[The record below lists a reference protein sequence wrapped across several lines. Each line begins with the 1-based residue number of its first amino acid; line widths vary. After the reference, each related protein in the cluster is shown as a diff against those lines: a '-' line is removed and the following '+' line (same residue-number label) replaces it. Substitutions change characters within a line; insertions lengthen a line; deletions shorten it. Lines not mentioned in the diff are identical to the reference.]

1 MNNTATTAPAALTP
15 RARFLTATIKA
26 TEDLFERYAA
36 SGITAS
42 QDRQNALARQRVALA
57 RELAR

>member
-1 MNNTATTAPAALTP
+1 MTEQTMTP

-42 QDRQNALARQRVALA
+42 QDRQDALARQRVALA